1 MREWERETAK
11 GRQAGRKGEN
21 VEYFS
26 KDGMGRGK
34 SEERQTKR
42 EKQPHKL
49 VHSDTLCIRTKTDCS
64 ATHLCISFIYLLKMD
79 TERFKY

>member
-1 MREWERETAK
+1 MLSIFKRMGWEEVNQK
-11 GRQAGRKGEN
+11 
-21 VEYFS
+21 
-26 KDGMGRGK
+26 
-34 SEERQTKR
+34 RQTKR

-79 TERFKY
+79 TERVKY